1 MVVVRVMRQVRGGEG
16 EDEGMLEVVGSLVR
30 AGIGRC
36 WD

>member
-1 MVVVRVMRQVRGGEG
+1 MVVVMVMRQVRGDAG
-16 EDEGMLEVVGSLVR
+16 EDEGMLAVVGSLVR